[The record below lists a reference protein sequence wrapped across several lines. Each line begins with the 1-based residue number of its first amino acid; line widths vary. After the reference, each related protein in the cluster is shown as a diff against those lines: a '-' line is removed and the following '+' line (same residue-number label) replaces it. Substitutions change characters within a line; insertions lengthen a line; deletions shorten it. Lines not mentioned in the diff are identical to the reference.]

1 MSELV
6 SYRVEHDI
14 AVIAVNNPPV
24 NALCLGMP
32 EGICEG
38 VETAERDPSVK
49 AIVLIGEGR
58 TFIAGVDIRSFGKAI
73 DTERRK
79 RGGFHP
85 LLSKLED
92 SPKHVVCAI
101 HGTALGGGL
110 EVAMACHAR
119 IADSSARVGQ
129 PEVKLGIIPGAA
141 GTQRLPCLAG
151 LLKAAEMC
159 AFGEMISSTEAKE
172 CGIVDRITEGD
183 LLAGAQAFARE
194 IVASDEPPRKTR
206 DLTISSEDSKAE
218 EATMSRLRASVKRK
232 SRGAKAPLKAI
243 EAVEAAILP
252 FPEGVEVENRIFE
265 ELYDTVESRNMIHVF
280 FGERTVRKIPN
291 LPRDT
296 KTYPINRAAV
306 IGGGTM
312 GGGITMSFVNAGI
325 PVTLVEVDR
334 ERLEKGMETIRSNY
348 ARSLKSGRFTETQ
361 VEKRIARITP
371 TVSYGDLSDVD
382 IVIEAVF
389 EEMEL
394 KKRVFAEI
402 DEVAPPHAILASNTS
417 ALDIDEIAS
426 ATNRPDQVIGT
437 HYFNPAN
444 VMRLTEI
451 VHGAQTSKEAIA
463 TCMAIARRLNKI
475 GVVVGNCNG
484 FVANRM
490 MDPYGRECQ
499 YMAEEGAKIHEI
511 DKELVEFGMAM
522 GAFAMWDLAGL
533 DIASRILNE
542 EGESSMPGER
552 PLRAGD
558 RLGDMGRWGQ
568 KTNAGWYRYEP
579 GSRAPI
585 PDPEVEAILAECAK
599 DAGIE
604 QRAIGPQEM
613 IERPLYALINEAA
626 RILEEGMALRSVDI
640 DIIAIYGF
648 SPRTEGAR
656 CGMPTLWV
664 WRRSYSASPNS
675 SADTV
680 PGGNPRRSSNSSPNK
695 ANHSPTLIK
704 RECLG
709 RSSDGRM
716 DYDLLLE
723 KRMGCSGMR
732 KHFVLENA
740 EILKSNLI
748 RWVSCRRRHD

>member
-1 MSELV
+1 
-6 SYRVEHDI
+6 
-14 AVIAVNNPPV
+14 
-24 NALCLGMP
+24 
-32 EGICEG
+32 
-38 VETAERDPSVK
+38 
-49 AIVLIGEGR
+49 
-58 TFIAGVDIRSFGKAI
+58 
-73 DTERRK
+73 
-79 RGGFHP
+79 
-85 LLSKLED
+85 
-92 SPKHVVCAI
+92 
-101 HGTALGGGL
+101 
-110 EVAMACHAR
+110 
-119 IADSSARVGQ
+119 
-129 PEVKLGIIPGAA
+129 
-141 GTQRLPCLAG
+141 
-151 LLKAAEMC
+151 
-159 AFGEMISSTEAKE
+159 
-172 CGIVDRITEGD
+172 
-183 LLAGAQAFARE
+183 
-194 IVASDEPPRKTR
+194 
-206 DLTISSEDSKAE
+206 
-218 EATMSRLRASVKRK
+218 
-232 SRGAKAPLKAI
+232 
-243 EAVEAAILP
+243 
-252 FPEGVEVENRIFE
+252 
-265 ELYDTVESRNMIHVF
+265 MIHVF

-437 HYFNPAN
+437 HYFSPAN

-490 MDPYGRECQ
+490 MGPYGRECQ

-522 GAFAMWDLAGL
+522 GAFAMWDLASL

-648 SPRTEGAR
+648 SFPAHRGGSMR
-656 CGMPTLWV
+656 
-664 WRRSYSASPNS
+664 Y
-675 SADTV
+675 ADTV
-680 PGGNPRRSSNSSPNK
+680 G
-695 ANHSPTLIK
+695 
-704 RECLG
+704 
-709 RSSDGRM
+709 
-716 DYDLLLE
+716 LE
-723 KRMGCSGMR
+723 KVLQRISQFERGHGPWWKPAPLLKQLAEQGKSFADFDKERMSR
-732 KHFVLENA
+732 
-740 EILKSNLI
+740 
-748 RWVSCRRRHD
+748 